1 MNGMENFTYLTQ
13 DSQSG
18 TYLFTVTYFLLF
30 HISRHVFCNKKRK
43 KEEVLLS
50 PPSLQS
56 LPPYLL

>member
-1 MNGMENFTYLTQ
+1 MENFTYLTK

-18 TYLFTVTYFLLF
+18 TYLLTVTYFLFFF

-50 PPSLQS
+50 PPHKISS
-56 LPPYLL
+56 KPTTPP